1 MRLIARRSRTEQVEH
16 NRELVIDA
24 ARRVFLAKGYV
35 GASLDA
41 IAEEAGFSKGV
52 VYSQFAGKA
61 DLFFALL
68 ERRIAERAE
77 QNARIAAQTSGPAG
91 ITALLRFHERAQLAE
106 PDWGLL
112 LIEFRVQAARDPELN
127 RRYAAVHARTVERF
141 AETIATLLRDDSDIP
156 RPFPPHTVAE
166 LMLTIGVGLHL
177 ERAVRP
183 EALPTAVLERIL
195 APALGRS
202 EPKVPRLKATRQT
215 RSRRKTS

>member
-1 MRLIARRSRTEQVEH
+1 MISRRSRTEQVEH

-106 PDWGLL
+106 PDWALL

-127 RRYAAVHARTVERF
+127 RRYAALHARTVDRF
-141 AETIATLLRDDSDIP
+141 AQTVATILRHDSDVP
-156 RPFPPHTVAE
+156 RPFPPRTVAE
-166 LMLTIGVGLHL
+166 LILTIGVGLHL
-177 ERAVRP
+177 ERAVHP

-195 APALGRS
+195 ARALGGPES
-202 EPKVPRLKATRQT
+202 KLPRLKATRQ
-215 RSRRKTS
+215 SQPRRTTS